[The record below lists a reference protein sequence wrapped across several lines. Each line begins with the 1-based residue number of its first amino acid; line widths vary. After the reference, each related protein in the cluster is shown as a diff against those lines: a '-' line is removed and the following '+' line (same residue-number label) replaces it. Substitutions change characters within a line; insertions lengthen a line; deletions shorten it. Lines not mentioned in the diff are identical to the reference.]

1 LQRRLER
8 DISGRGRS
16 AKSALEQFRK
26 TVEPMHRKYVAP
38 QVRWADMV
46 LPADWDDRDV
56 QRLAKAIKIIHI
68 SKGKLGQPKT

>member
-1 LQRRLER
+1 
-8 DISGRGRS
+8 
-16 AKSALEQFRK
+16 
-26 TVEPMHRKYVAP
+26 MHRKYVAP